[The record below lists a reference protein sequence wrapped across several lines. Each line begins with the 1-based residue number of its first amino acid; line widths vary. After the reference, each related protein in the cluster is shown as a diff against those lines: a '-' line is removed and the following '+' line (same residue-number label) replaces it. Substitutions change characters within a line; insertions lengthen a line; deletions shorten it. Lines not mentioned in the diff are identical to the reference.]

1 MKGKKKSNITY
12 QEEIYP
18 SELTLFAGP
27 LFVFAGWIPSIW
39 VPMPVLSLAWIGDGR
54 IVALSHQSLQ

>member
-1 MKGKKKSNITY
+1 MKGKKSKITY
-12 QEEIYP
+12 REEIYP

-39 VPMPVLSLAWIGDGR
+39 VPMPVLSLAWIGDGQ